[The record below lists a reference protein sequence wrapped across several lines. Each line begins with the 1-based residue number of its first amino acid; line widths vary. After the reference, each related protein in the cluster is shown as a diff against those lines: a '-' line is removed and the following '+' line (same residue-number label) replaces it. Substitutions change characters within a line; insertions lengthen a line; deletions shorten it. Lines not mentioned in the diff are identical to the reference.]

1 MFLLLFLKIIAPIPK
16 IEAAVPSTVLA
27 DMFGKA
33 TSDVFKRLDLG
44 ANGWMHFTNAAK
56 GIFGAFASTAPVLA
70 PCLGLLGVG
79 FGFINKELNSV
90 SPAQIMA
97 EVNKAIDKVVEETNR
112 RFEVMQ
118 EYVDQSVRGLMEET
132 MNDDYK
138 GQFETWNECLELP
151 TKDLIDDCQIDSARS
166 VNSLKYKFMFQKK
179 FSENADLST
188 AEVKAVELQLPILK
202 KWADFHFLVLAA
214 LMKTYKEDSGEVATA
229 MYEKY
234 KIDFIQAGNLYVA
247 YMEWALTKIRKARVE
262 DNTKSPSLDCKG
274 YDDNLGR
281 YYWFP
286 TNRNLRTSSRKCTFK
301 CDSLR
306 PDYCDLTTTRDCTTS
321 TDNHCKLCSG
331 LFCSV
336 KRPLEL
342 QHYYLDSS
350 QVDKSKEICRNYMD
364 KLTSEL
370 NAFWQREI
378 EVFLPI
384 FKETI
389 ADLDDEPENG
399 EEDGAQK
406 RQGPDDGSGQKLSS
420 KAKKISGRVDK
431 IVNRDDEETENSLKG
446 TSGSQSLEEYL
457 NTVKKNNEMLQK
469 KMKAR
474 KKLRKKKI
482 NRS

>member
-1 MFLLLFLKIIAPIPK
+1 
-16 IEAAVPSTVLA
+16 
-27 DMFGKA
+27 
-33 TSDVFKRLDLG
+33 
-44 ANGWMHFTNAAK
+44 
-56 GIFGAFASTAPVLA
+56 
-70 PCLGLLGVG
+70 
-79 FGFINKELNSV
+79 
-90 SPAQIMA
+90 
-97 EVNKAIDKVVEETNR
+97 
-112 RFEVMQ
+112 
-118 EYVDQSVRGLMEET
+118 ME
-132 MNDDYK
+132 
-138 GQFETWNECLELP
+138 
-151 TKDLIDDCQIDSARS
+151 S
-166 VNSLKYKFMFQKK
+166 
-179 FSENADLST
+179 
-188 AEVKAVELQLPILK
+188 
-202 KWADFHFLVLAA
+202 
-214 LMKTYKEDSGEVATA
+214 
-229 MYEKY
+229 
-234 KIDFIQAGNLYVA
+234 
-247 YMEWALTKIRKARVE
+247 ALTKIRKARVE

-274 YDDNLGR
+274 FDDNLGR

-301 CDSLR
+301 CNSLR

-321 TDNHCKLCSG
+321 RDNHCKLCSG

-336 KRPLEL
+336 TRPLEL

-389 ADLDDEPENG
+389 ADLDNEPENG

-406 RQGPDDGSGQKLSS
+406 RQGPDDGSGQKLLS

-431 IVNRDDEETENSLKG
+431 IVNRDNQETENSLKG